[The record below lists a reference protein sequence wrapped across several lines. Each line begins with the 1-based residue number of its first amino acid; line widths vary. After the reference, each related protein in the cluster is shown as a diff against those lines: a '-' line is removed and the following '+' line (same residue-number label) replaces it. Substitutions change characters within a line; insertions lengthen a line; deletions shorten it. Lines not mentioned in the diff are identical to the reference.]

1 MLKDKADYSFIN
13 HCLKNNRI
21 FAAYCQPGQEKY
33 TLVMQ
38 KDEEINCITSLKEF
52 DSEKGFVFAPFDVDS
67 SHKTIII
74 KDDYVLKEGDKLPE
88 FMLSKD
94 FYFEKALRTQN
105 LPYFSSRNDYID
117 QFNIFHNHLTR
128 HTMHKIVL
136 SRIIPYEINQDFDV
150 SLLFRELNSNYSD
163 AFTFIVNSPETGCW
177 VGATPEQ
184 FLRIEGDTAH
194 TVSLAG
200 TQKDL
205 GHPVSEV
212 LWNTKEI
219 AEQQYVSDYIESV
232 LQHFIHSDRLTT
244 SKQTMKAGSMLHLKT
259 LFSFPSK
266 VVRKN
271 VGKFIDMLH
280 PTPAVCGLPK
290 YKAMDM
296 INDTEIHDRE
306 YYCGFLGPMN
316 MSDITDLYVNLRCLK
331 VFESQLALY
340 SGGGITIDSKADNE
354 WDETILKSNT
364 LLSVLNEIKLM
375 YYEKSHRRN

>member
-1 MLKDKADYSFIN
+1 MLKEIADFSFIN

-21 FAAYCQPGQEKY
+21 FAAYCQPEESEF
-33 TLVMQ
+33 TLVLQ
-38 KDEEINCITSLKEF
+38 KDQNVKSISSVKEF
-52 DSEKGFVFAPFDVDS
+52 DSEHGFVFAPFDVDS

-74 KDDYVLKEGDKLPE
+74 KDDYVLKEGEKLPE
-88 FMLSKD
+88 VLLSDD
-94 FYFEKALRTQN
+94 FRFPKALRTQN
-105 LPYFSSRNDYID
+105 SPYFSSRNEYID

-128 HTMHKIVL
+128 HTIHKIVL
-136 SRIIPYEINQDFDV
+136 SRIIPYEIDSDFDV
-150 SLLFRELNSNYSD
+150 SELFRELNNSYSD
-163 AFTFIVNSPETGCW
+163 AFTFIVNTPDTGCW

-184 FLRIEGDTAH
+184 FLRIEGEMAH

-200 TQKDL
+200 TQKDN
-205 GHPVSEV
+205 GHPMAEV

-232 LQHFIHSDRLTT
+232 LEHFIHSDRLTT
-244 SKQTMKAGSMLHLKT
+244 EKQTMKAGSMLHLKT
-259 LFSFPSK
+259 LFSFPST

-271 VGKFIDMLH
+271 IGKFIDMLH

-290 YKAMDM
+290 FKAMDM
-296 INDTEIHDRE
+296 INNTEIHDRE

-316 MSDITDLYVNLRCLK
+316 MGDYTDLYVNLRCLK
-331 VFESQLALY
+331 VFDNQLALY

-375 YYEKSHRRN
+375 YYEKSRRRN